1 MEEQMGLD
9 MKTKKK
15 ICKEIYRR
23 YQKARKKDKAKI
35 LNEYSRTLDYNR
47 DYLAHILANWEKIRF
62 SFVDGQSVKY
72 VAKEPVKRR
81 QEPHKGKKTG
91 RPEKYNKAFIK
102 VLIEIWELFD
112 CQCGKLMAPLM
123 RGMINF
129 LVDEYNLDKKMK
141 ALLET
146 VSPAT
151 IDRKLKKEK
160 ERYKLKGISTTKK
173 GTLLKSQIP
182 IRVYFNW
189 DERKPGFFE
198 LDTVAHC
205 GARNSGQFCWTLT
218 ITCVGSGWTE
228 ECAILNNAHRWVK
241 EEIEK
246 TRNNLPFPMRGLDGD
261 NGGEIINHQLLDY
274 CNQNDIMFTRGRPY
288 HKNDNC
294 FVEQKNFDVVR
305 KTVGYARFEGENAQ
319 KALAEVYKYLNLL
332 LNYWYPTIRLIAK
345 EKLPSGRYK
354 KIYEKDPKPPY
365 KRLLESPDISEE
377 CKVELRKRAALLNP
391 IELKR
396 KMDEARE
403 RLFKLSVIEVSIPS
417 CKVS

>member
-1 MEEQMGLD
+1 MGLD

-15 ICKEIYRR
+15 ICKEIFRR

-35 LNEYSRTLDYNR
+35 LNEYSRTLNYNR
-47 DYLAHILANWEKIRF
+47 DYLAHILANWEKIRY
-62 SFVDGQSVKY
+62 SFVDGKSIKY
-72 VAKEPVKRR
+72 VAKEPVKHR
-81 QEPHKGKKTG
+81 QKLQNGKKTG
-91 RPEKYNKAFIK
+91 RPEKYNKAFLK

-129 LVDEYNLDKKMK
+129 LVDEYNLDMKMK
-141 ALLET
+141 TLLET

-151 IDRKLKKEK
+151 IDRKLRKEK
-160 ERYKLKGISTTKK
+160 ERYKLKGISTTKR

-205 GARNSGQFCWTLT
+205 GTRNSGQFCWTLT

-228 ECAILNNAHRWVK
+228 ECALLNNAHRWVK
-241 EEIEK
+241 EEVEK

-274 CNQNDIMFTRGRPY
+274 CNQNNIMFTRGRPY

-305 KTVGYARFEGENAQ
+305 KTVGYSRFEGEKAQ
-319 KALAEVYKYLNLL
+319 KALAEVYKYLNPL

-365 KRLLESPDISEE
+365 KRLLESHDISEE
-377 CKVELRKRAALLNP
+377 CKAELRKRASLLNP

-417 CKVS
+417 SKVS

>member
-9 MKTKKK
+9 MKTRKK
-15 ICKEIYRR
+15 ISNEIYRR
-23 YQKARKKDKAKI
+23 YQKAEKKGKAKI
-35 LNEYSRTLDYNR
+35 LDEYTKTLGYNR
-47 DYLAHILANWEKIRF
+47 DYLAHILTNWEKIRY
-62 SFVDGQSVKY
+62 SIVEGKCVKY
-72 VAKEPVKRR
+72 VAKESVKHR
-81 QEPHKGKKTG
+81 QEPQKGKKIG
-91 RPEKYNKAFIK
+91 RPEKYNKVFLM
-102 VLIEIWELFD
+102 VLKDIWELFD
-112 CQCGKLMAPLM
+112 FQCGKILAPLM
-123 RGMINF
+123 RGMISF
-129 LVDEYNLDKKMK
+129 LAIEYNLNDELR

-160 ERYKLKGISTTKK
+160 ERYKLKGISTTKR
-173 GTLLKSQIP
+173 GTLLKGQIP

-228 ECAILNNAHRWVK
+228 ECALLNNAHRWVR
-241 EEIEK
+241 EEVEK

-294 FVEQKNFDVVR
+294 FVEQKNLDIVR
-305 KTVGYARFEGENAQ
+305 KTVGYSRFEGEKAQ
-319 KALAEVYKYLNLL
+319 KALAEVYQYLNPL
-332 LNYWYPTIRLIAK
+332 LNYWYPTIRLAAK

-354 KIYEKDPKPPY
+354 KIYEKEPKPPY
-365 KRLLESPDISEE
+365 KRLLESLDISEE
-377 CKVELRKRAALLNP
+377 CKVELRSRASLLNP
-391 IELKR
+391 IDLKR
-396 KMDEARE
+396 QMDKARD
-403 RLFKLSVIEVSIPS
+403 RLLRLVVIEPALPS
-417 CKVS
+417 DKVS